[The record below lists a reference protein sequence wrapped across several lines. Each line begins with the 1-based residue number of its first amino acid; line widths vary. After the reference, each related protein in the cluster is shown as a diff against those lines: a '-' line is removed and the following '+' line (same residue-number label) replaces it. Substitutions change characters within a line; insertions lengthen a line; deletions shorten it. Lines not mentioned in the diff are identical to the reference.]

1 MRRAEQI
8 SRRLK
13 LRHLNVLLAVVEQGS
28 MVKAAEHVAISQP
41 VVSKAVADLENL
53 VGVRLL
59 DRGPQGIEPTV
70 YGRALIKRSV
80 FIFDDLR
87 SSISEL
93 ESLADPCAGELRLGS
108 TEAMGTTLVPAI
120 IDRLSR
126 QYPRIAFDITLS
138 DPGTLQNHELR
149 SRR

>member
-13 LRHLNVLLAVVEQGS
+13 LRHLNILLAVVEQGS
-28 MVKAAEHVAISQP
+28 MVKAAEHLAISQP
-41 VVSKAVADLENL
+41 VVSKAVAGLENL

-59 DRGPQGIEPTV
+59 DRGRKVSNRRSMG
-70 YGRALIKRSV
+70 AHCIKRSV

-108 TEAMGTTLVPAI
+108 M
-120 IDRLSR
+120 
-126 QYPRIAFDITLS
+126 
-138 DPGTLQNHELR
+138 
-149 SRR
+149 